1 MNCERKMSY
10 RKLETSSQS
19 NLIIKKLVKSLQF
32 LLIIQD
38 NSLLQLFPSP
48 RPFFREPGNEEE
60 DMCENLNFR
69 WLKITSLSG

>member
-1 MNCERKMSY
+1 MSY

-19 NLIIKKLVKSLQF
+19 NLIIKQLLQSLPF
-32 LLIIQD
+32 LLKTLD

-60 DMCENLNFR
+60 NMCKNLNFF